1 MLSDIQLVFP
11 LLSRFFLPSQEQPD
25 IFLQTVYRFQLQIL
39 LSMLLWLA
47 LLMIYFA
54 ITNAAALALMHV
66 YSGINVEMLPLGS
79 VLCLEI
85 FGH

>member
-1 MLSDIQLVFP
+1 
-11 LLSRFFLPSQEQPD
+11 
-25 IFLQTVYRFQLQIL
+25 
-39 LSMLLWLA
+39 MLLWLA